1 MRKLFLIISFLLA
14 QLISF
19 TADAEHKDEVLKKQK
34 ENAKIEEL
42 PLDELV
48 TLTDV
53 YAQIK
58 KVYVNELS
66 DKEILEN
73 AIKGM
78 LSNLDKHS
86 SYLNDN
92 NFEQLEESARGE
104 YGGIG
109 IRADHLE
116 DAIYVRFIFDDS
128 PAQKAGLQLNDK
140 IVAVD
145 GQSTKGMSVEE
156 GSELLRGVPN
166 SKLKLT
172 IVSEDS
178 DEQKQVSLRRKIIQF
193 TSVNYELI
201 EPNIGYARIGEFQT
215 RTAKDLTQAITK
227 MEQENKAPLKGF
239 ILDLRNNPGGIL
251 DMAVAVSDLF
261 LHQGLIVSTKGRLED
276 SNREFSATSG
286 DILRNRPLVILINGI
301 SASASEIVSGA
312 LQDHKRALIIG
323 EQSYGKGSV
332 QTIYPIHGGGG
343 IKITTALYY
352 TPNDRSIRDLG
363 ITPDVV
369 VEYEEFEG
377 ELAEGEAKYKVDN
390 QVVAAV
396 AELTKD
402 QQKPTLKEPSKLKSN

>member
-1 MRKLFLIISFLLA
+1 MKKLFLLILLSA
-14 QLISF
+14 VSF
-19 TADAEHKDEVLKKQK
+19 TSLAEHKENKKTTT
-34 ENAKIEEL
+34 NVDSKIEQL
-42 PLDELV
+42 PLDELA

-66 DKEILEN
+66 DEEILEN
-73 AIKGM
+73 AIRGM
-78 LSNLDKHS
+78 LSNLDNHS
-86 SYLNDN
+86 RYLSQDS
-92 NFEQLEESARGE
+92 FDQLEESAKGE

-109 IRADHLE
+109 IRADHME
-116 DAIYVRFIFDDS
+116 DAIYVRYVFDES
-128 PAQKAGLQLNDK
+128 PAKRAGLKLNDR
-140 IVAVD
+140 ILAVD
-145 GQSTKGMSVEE
+145 GQTTEGLSVED

-172 IVSEDS
+172 IASEGS
-178 DEQKQVSLRRKIIQF
+178 EEAREVSLKRKIIQF
-193 TSVNYELI
+193 TSVSYELI

-227 MEQENKAPLKGF
+227 MEKENKAPLKGF

-261 LHQGLIVSTKGRLED
+261 LHEGVIVYTKGRLTD
-276 SNREFSATSG
+276 SNQKYSATSG
-286 DILRNRPLVILINGI
+286 DILRNRPLVVLINGV

-312 LQDHKRALIIG
+312 LQDHKRALILG
-323 EQSYGKGSV
+323 TQSYGKGSV
-332 QTIYPIHGGGG
+332 QTIYPIPGRGG

-363 ITPDVV
+363 ITPDIAVD
-369 VEYEEFEG
+369 YIDFEG
-377 ELAEGEAKYKVDN
+377 KLAENESLYKVDN

-396 AELTKD
+396 KELDKLVNT
-402 QQKPTLKEPSKLKSN
+402 QKKN

>member
-1 MRKLFLIISFLLA
+1 MLKIILIISALSLSANLLA
-14 QLISF
+14 
-19 TADAEHKDEVLKKQK
+19 EHSESVKKQK
-34 ENAKIEEL
+34 DAFDARIEEL
-42 PLDELV
+42 PLDELA

-86 SYLNDN
+86 AYLSPDR
-92 NFEQLEESARGE
+92 FEQLEESARGE

-116 DAIYVRFIFDDS
+116 DAIYVRYIFDES
-128 PAQKAGLQLNDK
+128 PAKKSGLKLNDR
-140 IVAVD
+140 IVAID
-145 GQSTKGMSVEE
+145 GQSTQGMSVSE
-156 GSELLRGVPN
+156 GSDLLRGTPN

-172 IVSEDS
+172 VISENS
-178 DEQKQVSLRRKIIQF
+178 EQEKTVKLQRKIIQF
-193 TSVNYELI
+193 TSVSYELI
-201 EPNIGYARIGEFQT
+201 EPDIGYARVGEFQA
-215 RTAKDLTQAITK
+215 RSAKDLTQAITK
-227 MEQENKAPLKGF
+227 MEKRNKKPLKGF

-251 DMAVAVSDLF
+251 EMAVAVSDLF
-261 LHQGLIVSTKGRLED
+261 LHQGVIVYTKGRLAD
-276 SNREFSATSG
+276 SNQEFTATSG
-286 DILRNRPLVILINGI
+286 DILRNRPLIVLVNGI

-312 LQDHKRALIIG
+312 LQDHKRALILG
-323 EQSYGKGSV
+323 TQSYGKGSV
-332 QTIYPIHGGGG
+332 QTVYPIQGKGGG

-363 ITPDVV
+363 ITPDLV
-369 VEYEEFEG
+369 VEFEEFEG
-377 ELAEGEAKYKVDN
+377 DASDIKPNYKVDN

-396 AELTKD
+396 EEIKKLS
-402 QQKPTLKEPSKLKSN
+402 SKNVTN

>member
-1 MRKLFLIISFLLA
+1 MQKIILSLFILLLSF
-14 QLISF
+14 SVV
-19 TADAEHKDEVLKKQK
+19 AEHTPVNNQQNKK
-34 ENAKIEEL
+34 NDSRIEEL
-42 PLDELV
+42 PLDELA

-66 DKEILEN
+66 DEEIFEN

-86 SYLNDN
+86 IYLNKN
-92 NFEQLEESARGE
+92 GFEQLEESARGE

-109 IRADHLE
+109 IRADHLS

-140 IVAVD
+140 IIAVD
-145 GQSTKGMSVEE
+145 GQSTEGLSVEA
-156 GSELLRGVPN
+156 GSKLLRGLPN
-166 SKLKLT
+166 TKLKLT
-172 IVSEDS
+172 VISEDS
-178 DEQKQVSLRRKIIQF
+178 EDAKELSLKRKIIQF
-193 TSVNYELI
+193 TSVSYELV

-227 MEQENKAPLKGF
+227 MEQNNKAPLKGF

-261 LHQGLIVSTKGRLED
+261 LHEGVIVSTKGRLTD
-276 SNREFSATSG
+276 SNQEYRATSG
-286 DILRNRPLVILINGI
+286 DILRNRPLVILINGV

-312 LQDHKRALIIG
+312 LQDHKRAFILG
-323 EQSYGKGSV
+323 TQSYGKGSV

-343 IKITTALYY
+343 IKLTTALYF
-352 TPNDRSIRDLG
+352 TPNERSIRDQG
-363 ITPDVV
+363 ITPDLI
-369 VEYEEFEG
+369 VEHVEFKG
-377 ELAEGEAKYKVDN
+377 ELSEGEAKYKVDN

-396 AELTKD
+396 EQLLKKAEVKPQKD
-402 QQKPTLKEPSKLKSN
+402 

>member
-1 MRKLFLIISFLLA
+1 MRKFILLTS
-14 QLISF
+14 LLLLSLSTF
-19 TADAEHKDEVLKKQK
+19 AEHKDEVLKNNSKDDSR
-34 ENAKIEEL
+34 IEEL

-86 SYLNDN
+86 RYLSEDG
-92 NFEQLEESARGE
+92 FEQLEESARGE

-109 IRADHLE
+109 IRADHLD
-116 DAIYVRFIFDDS
+116 DAIYVRYIFDDS
-128 PAQKAGLQLNDK
+128 PAQKAGLKLNDK

-145 GQSTKGMSVEE
+145 GQSTEGLTVDE
-156 GSELLRGVPN
+156 GSELLRGIPN

-172 IVSEDS
+172 IISEDS
-178 DEQKQVSLRRKIIQF
+178 DEPKQVSLKRKIIQF
-193 TSVNYELI
+193 TSVSYELI

-227 MEQENKAPLKGF
+227 MEKDNKAPLKGF

-261 LHQGLIVSTKGRLED
+261 LHEGVIVYTRGRLPD
-276 SNREFSATSG
+276 SNQEFRATSG
-286 DILRNRPLVILINGI
+286 DILRSRPLVVLINGI

-343 IKITTALYY
+343 IKLTTALYY

-363 ITPDVV
+363 ITPDIK
-369 VEYEEFEG
+369 VEYLEFAG
-377 ELAEGEAKYKVDN
+377 ELAEGEASYKVDN

-396 AELTKD
+396 EAL
-402 QQKPTLKEPSKLKSN
+402 SKSDKSEQSGKGSDKGVTN

>member
-1 MRKLFLIISFLLA
+1 MKKLLLILLLA
-14 QLISF
+14 LTSF
-19 TADAEHKDEVLKKQK
+19 SNFAEHKKVNKS
-34 ENAKIEEL
+34 ENVDPKIEEL
-42 PLDELV
+42 PLDELA

-86 SYLNDN
+86 SYLSQDS
-92 NFEQLEESARGE
+92 FAQLEESAKGE
-104 YGGIG
+104 YAGIG

-116 DAIYVRFIFDDS
+116 DAIYVRYIFDES
-128 PAQKAGLQLNDK
+128 PAKRAGLKLNDR
-140 IVAVD
+140 IIAVD
-145 GQSTKGMSVEE
+145 GQSTEGLSVQA

-172 IVSEDS
+172 VASEGS
-178 DEQKQVSLRRKIIQF
+178 EETREVSLKRKIIQF

-201 EPNIGYARIGEFQT
+201 EPHIGYARIGEFQT

-227 MEQENKAPLKGF
+227 MEKENKAPLKGF

-261 LHQGLIVSTKGRLED
+261 LHEGAIVYTKGRLPD
-276 SNREFSATSG
+276 STQEYNATSG

-312 LQDHKRALIIG
+312 LQDHKRALILG
-323 EQSYGKGSV
+323 TQSYGKGSV
-332 QTIYPIHGGGG
+332 QTIYPIPGRGG

-369 VEYEEFEG
+369 VDYKELEE
-377 ELAEGEAKYKVDN
+377 ELAESEPNYKIDN
-390 QVVAAV
+390 QVIAAV
-396 AELTKD
+396 EEL
-402 QQKPTLKEPSKLKSN
+402 EKLISNKKKN